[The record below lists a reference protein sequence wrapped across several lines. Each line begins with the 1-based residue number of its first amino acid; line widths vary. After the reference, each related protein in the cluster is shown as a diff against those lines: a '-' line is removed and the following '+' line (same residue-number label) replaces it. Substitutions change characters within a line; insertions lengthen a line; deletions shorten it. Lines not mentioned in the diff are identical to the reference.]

1 MNDSIFY
8 FFFSFAHQSEF
19 VDTVIKFLAVDFPY
33 MVMILAGIFLLFHH
47 DVFRAESPFQVFL
60 KKKKEILSVFATSAL
75 AWFLAFVLK
84 SLFATERPFVLL
96 SQVEPLLRESGYA
109 FPSGHATFFS
119 ALAFSIFFLHKNIG
133 YCFMLF
139 ALVIGVARIMLGV
152 HFPGDSLG
160 GFILGALVAYVVA
173 YFGKMYK
180 MR

>member
-8 FFFSFAHQSEF
+8 FFFGFAHRSEF
-19 VDTVIKFLAVDFPY
+19 VDTAIKFLAVDFPY
-33 MVMILAGIFLLFHH
+33 VVMILAGIFLLFHH
-47 DVFRAESPFQVFL
+47 DVFRAESPVQVFL
-60 KKKKEILSVFATSAL
+60 KKKKEILSVFATSGL
-75 AWFLAFVLK
+75 AWVLAFVLK

-96 SQVEPLLRESGYA
+96 SQVDPLLRESGYA

-152 HFPGDSLG
+152 HFPGDILG
-160 GFILGALVAYVVA
+160 GFVLGALVAYAVA